1 MLLRPLPRTH
11 LWWLVPLGYYAGARL
26 GVSMAVM
33 PEGIA
38 ILWPPNSVL
47 LVAMLLARRR
57 DVVPIALLG
66 IAAEVAADLPT
77 FSVAEA
83 LVFGVANALE
93 ATLAWALLRRWRFD
107 LRMQSLADLRK
118 FLLAGPLAGALTAA
132 VIGAAAYTQF
142 RDGHTGY
149 LDFVRV
155 WWLGDALGLLIFT
168 PLLSSLAVGRA
179 APGADARAPMRV
191 GRVDAAVVVAGAAV
205 TAVLATSRSGAL
217 LGGHAAPVLV
227 LPCIVY
233 LAARFDLRATS
244 AAVAVVALALAW
256 ATTHDRHPFGELP
269 AAEATMRA
277 QEFIAAMSLLALGLA
292 ALLGRLR
299 AERQA
304 LHTANRR
311 LDQLNLELEARVA
324 ERTARLDEVNGRLE
338 QLAMTDPLTG
348 LFNRR
353 AFDAVAHAAVGN
365 ARRHRRP
372 LALVMIDIDHF
383 KAINDRHGHGGGDAV
398 LRHVAAALQGLL
410 RGADSLARFGGE
422 EFVVLAP
429 EADLDSALALAQ
441 RMGDAL
447 RVLAV
452 PVHGTTQPV
461 TASFGVTALGTHAD
475 DLGAMLHRAD
485 QALYASKRGGR
496 DRATAVAP
504 GGESGADAH
513 APPGAPA

>member
-1 MLLRPLPRTH
+1 
-11 LWWLVPLGYYAGARL
+11 
-26 GVSMAVM
+26 
-33 PEGIA
+33 
-38 ILWPPNSVL
+38 
-47 LVAMLLARRR
+47 
-57 DVVPIALLG
+57 
-66 IAAEVAADLPT
+66 
-77 FSVAEA
+77 
-83 LVFGVANALE
+83 
-93 ATLAWALLRRWRFD
+93 
-107 LRMQSLADLRK
+107 
-118 FLLAGPLAGALTAA
+118 
-132 VIGAAAYTQF
+132 
-142 RDGHTGY
+142 
-149 LDFVRV
+149 
-155 WWLGDALGLLIFT
+155 
-168 PLLSSLAVGRA
+168 
-179 APGADARAPMRV
+179 
-191 GRVDAAVVVAGAAV
+191 
-205 TAVLATSRSGAL
+205 
-217 LGGHAAPVLV
+217 
-227 LPCIVY
+227 
-233 LAARFDLRATS
+233 
-244 AAVAVVALALAW
+244 
-256 ATTHDRHPFGELP
+256 
-269 AAEATMRA
+269 MRA

-338 QLAMTDPLTG
+338 QLAMTDVLTG

-353 AFDAVAHAAVGN
+353 AFDSVAHAAVES
-365 ARRHRRP
+365 ARRHHRP
-372 LALVMIDIDHF
+372 LALVMVDIDHF
-383 KAINDRHGHGGGDAV
+383 KAINDRYGHAGGDVV
-398 LRHVAAALQGLL
+398 LRHVGATLQGLL
-410 RGADSLARFGGE
+410 RGADSLARIGGE

-429 EADLDSALALAQ
+429 ETDLDSALALAQ

-447 RVLAV
+447 RALAV

>member
-1 MLLRPLPRTH
+1 MRPLPRAH
-11 LWWLVPLGYYAGARL
+11 LWWLVPLAYFVGARL
-26 GVSMAVM
+26 GVSLAVM

-47 LVAMLLARRR
+47 LVAMLLSRRR
-57 DVVPIALLG
+57 DVLPIALLG
-66 IAAEVAADLPT
+66 IAAEVAADLPA
-77 FSVAEA
+77 FSLAEA

-93 ATLAWALLRRWRFD
+93 ATLAWARLRRWGFD
-107 LRMQSLADLRK
+107 VHMRSLADLRK
-118 FLLAGPLAGALTAA
+118 FLLAAPLAGALPAA
-132 VIGAAAYTQF
+132 ALGAAAYTQF
-142 RDGHTGY
+142 RGGHTGY

-168 PLLSSLAVGRA
+168 PLLLSVAVGPA
-179 APGADARAPMRV
+179 APIADARAPQRF
-191 GRVDAAVVVAGAAV
+191 GRVDAAVVVVGAAL

-217 LGGHAAPVLV
+217 LGGHVAPVLV

-233 LAARFDLRATS
+233 LAARFDLRAAS
-244 AAVAVVALALAW
+244 AAVAAVALALAW
-256 ATTHDRHPFGELP
+256 ATTQDRHPFGELQ
-269 AAEATMRA
+269 AVEATMRA
-277 QEFIAAMSLLALGLA
+277 QEFIATMSLLALGLA

-324 ERTARLDEVNGRLE
+324 ERTARLDEVNARLE

-353 AFDAVAHAAVGN
+353 AFDAVAHAAVEN

-383 KAINDRHGHGGGDAV
+383 KAVNDRHGHAGGDEV
-398 LRHVAAALQGLL
+398 LRQVAAALQGLL
-410 RGADSLARFGGE
+410 RGADCLARLGGE

-429 EADLDSALALAQ
+429 ETDLDSAMALAQ
-441 RMGDAL
+441 RMRDAL
-447 RVLAV
+447 RGLAV
-452 PVHGTTQPV
+452 PLHGATQPV
-461 TASFGVTALGTHAD
+461 TASFGVTVLGTHGD
-475 DLGAMLHRAD
+475 DLGAMLRRAD

-496 DRATAVAP
+496 DRVAAVAP
-504 GGESGADAH
+504 VGG
-513 APPGAPA
+513 PGAAAHVSPNAPA